1 MKIIAHRSGPTVFPE
16 QTIRSALFAKENG
29 ADLVEIDVRFTK
41 DEKLAVSHDENAA
54 RVFGV
59 DKNIGEM
66 SGDEFAALR
75 HKNARTYTS
84 HFLEDYM
91 ESGVGPLLIHVKEDE
106 VLDALLESIENHDY
120 LHKVVLGVQSPEAV
134 KKVKAYDSTI
144 KVLGFLPDVESIS
157 AFGETQADAIRLIE
171 GWLNADTAQRVR
183 QYGKELW
190 IMTWTPEVGL
200 TTPENLKKIH
210 PFHPDAL
217 LINDVTM
224 LRS

>member
-16 QTIRSALFAKENG
+16 QTIRSAIFAKENG
-29 ADLVEIDVRFTK
+29 ADLVEIDIRFTK
-41 DEKLAVSHDENAA
+41 DKKLAVSHDENAA

-75 HKNARTYTS
+75 HKNARDFTS
-84 HFLEDYM
+84 HFFEDYM
-91 ESGVGPLLIHVKEDE
+91 ESGAEPLLIHVKEDE
-106 VLDALLESIENHDY
+106 VLDALLESIEKHGY
-120 LHKVVLGVQSPEAV
+120 LHKVVLGVQSTEAV
-134 KKVKAYDSTI
+134 NKVKAHNSEI

-157 AFGETQADAIRLIE
+157 AFGETQADAIRLVE

-200 TTPENLKKIH
+200 TTPENLKKIQT
-210 PFHPDAL
+210 FHPDAI

-224 LRS
+224 LKP

>member
-41 DEKLAVSHDENAA
+41 DKKLAVSHDENAA

-106 VLDALLESIENHDY
+106 VLDALLESIEKHDY

-134 KKVKAYDSTI
+134 KKSKRMTARSKCWASCRTWKASP
-144 KVLGFLPDVESIS
+144 LS
-157 AFGETQADAIRLIE
+157 AKRRRTLS
-171 GWLNADTAQRVR
+171 V
-183 QYGKELW
+183 
-190 IMTWTPEVGL
+190 
-200 TTPENLKKIH
+200 
-210 PFHPDAL
+210 
-217 LINDVTM
+217 
-224 LRS
+224 

>member
-1 MKIIAHRSGPTVFPE
+1 M
-16 QTIRSALFAKENG
+16 
-29 ADLVEIDVRFTK
+29 
-41 DEKLAVSHDENAA
+41 
-54 RVFGV
+54 
-59 DKNIGEM
+59 
-66 SGDEFAALR
+66 
-75 HKNARTYTS
+75 
-84 HFLEDYM
+84 
-91 ESGVGPLLIHVKEDE
+91 
-106 VLDALLESIENHDY
+106 
-120 LHKVVLGVQSPEAV
+120 VLGVQSPEAV

-200 TTPENLKKIH
+200 ITPENLKKIH
-210 PFHPDAL
+210 PFRLDAL

-224 LRS
+224 LRP